1 MAFVIKHYGT
11 LFINFDPIYKS
22 DLYTENALKTTFF
35 AKKHNLYMLISW
47 IKVYKLHKR
56 KNIDKCHTWI
66 SIIKFDPTSNFRKKL
81 LQVVFFG
88 KKCGF

>member
-1 MAFVIKHYGT
+1 MV
-11 LFINFDPIYKS
+11 FINILYFMKFIDFDPIYKS

-56 KNIDKCHTWI
+56 KNIDKCHTGI
-66 SIIKFDPTSNFRKKL
+66 SIIRFDTTSNFRKKKL
-81 LQVVFFG
+81 GHPNMSRPLV
-88 KKCGF
+88 